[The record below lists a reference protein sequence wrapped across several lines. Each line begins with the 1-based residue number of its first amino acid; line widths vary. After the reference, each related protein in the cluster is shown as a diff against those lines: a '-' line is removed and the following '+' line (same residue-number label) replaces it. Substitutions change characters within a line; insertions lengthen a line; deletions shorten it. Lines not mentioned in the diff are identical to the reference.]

1 MKVGHKWPVR
11 LTTFVGREQERAAVA
26 QLLGDRRLVTLTG
39 AGGVGKTRL
48 ALEIGSDLEGTFRDG
63 GFFAELASVVD
74 AAVVP
79 QRIADA
85 LGIGETAG
93 ELLPDAVVRALQ
105 RSHCLLIVDN
115 CEHLV
120 EACAAL
126 VDRLLRECSEVRILA
141 TSRQALGVD
150 GETVWSVA
158 PLPLPS
164 AGLTGNDE
172 IGAAAA
178 IRLFCDRARS
188 ALPSFTL
195 SDLNAGPV
203 AKICQRLDGIPLAI
217 ELAAARMNVLSPDE
231 MLHRLDDRFGVL
243 RGGHRAASS
252 RQQTLR
258 ATLDWSYELLTP
270 SERVLLRRVSV
281 FQGGW
286 TLEAAESVCTAAT
299 LSRTEVFDVLSTLV
313 EKSVVVAD
321 VQGAT
326 GRYHLLETVRQYA
339 WEALSESGEAES
351 LQSQHVAF
359 HAALADEAA
368 AHFLSDDQAVWMQRL
383 DREHDNL
390 RAALRYTIDV
400 GDTGTSLRMAAA
412 LGWFWIVRGN
422 RTEALRWLERVL
434 ASAATLAGPDPSRAR
449 SLVWAAKLA
458 GAQGDSDHA
467 VELFERA
474 LGEVRA
480 LGDQREVAWVLSDFG
495 ELERE
500 RGYYG
505 RTEAMLAE
513 ALTIRRELR
522 DEHGIAMTLTRM
534 ALVAFDHDDD
544 SAAAALIDESLV
556 LFRRLGDIH
565 RIAHGLDILG
575 MVARR
580 QGQLQRARRLHEEA
594 LEILRQLGDKEGIG
608 AALQRL
614 ALVVWTDGDAEYA
627 VSLCREAIT
636 AYQEVYYP
644 FGVADCLESLG
655 EVSASRGQFELAA
668 RLLGAAAALRETSRM
683 PRPPSDALEY
693 DRALVKIRANL
704 AQSVLGNEWARGRSE
719 PLEVT
724 LSALDVLP
732 VLAQPAPASLTQRE
746 LHVTLLVA
754 EGLTNK
760 EIAERLVLSVRT
772 VEAHVTNILNKV
784 GLRSRAQLAIWALEH
799 GLLAQRTPDEGH
811 VRGS

>member
-1 MKVGHKWPVR
+1 MSDVRSNWPVR

-39 AGGVGKTRL
+39 TGGVGKTRL
-48 ALEIGSDLEGTFRDG
+48 ALEIGADLRGAYRDG

-74 AAVVP
+74 ASAVP
-79 QRIADA
+79 QRIAEA

-93 ELLPDAVVRALQ
+93 EPLLDALVRALR
-105 RSHCLLIVDN
+105 RSHCLLILDN

-126 VDRLLRECSEVRILA
+126 VDRLLRECSDVRILT
-141 TSRQALGVD
+141 TSRQALGVE
-150 GETVWSVA
+150 GESIWTVP
-158 PLPLPS
+158 PLPLPG

-172 IGAAAA
+172 IGASAA
-178 IRLFCDRARS
+178 IRLFFDRARS
-188 ALPSFTL
+188 ALPSFAL

-203 AKICQRLDGIPLAI
+203 ARICQRLDGIPLAI

-231 MLHRLDDRFGVL
+231 MLYRLDDRFRVL

-270 SERVLLRRVSV
+270 SERVLLGRVGV

-286 TLEAAESVCTAAT
+286 TLEAAESVCTAGT
-299 LSRTEVFDVLSTLV
+299 VRRTEVLDLLSALV
-313 EKSVVVAD
+313 DKSVVVAD
-321 VQGAT
+321 VHGAT

-351 LQSQHVAF
+351 LQSQHAAF

-368 AHFLSDDQAVWMQRL
+368 THFLSNDQSVWMQRL

-390 RAALRYTIDV
+390 RAALRHTMNV
-400 GDTGTSLRMAAA
+400 GDSGTSLRMAAA

-422 RTEALRWLERVL
+422 RTEALDWLERVL
-434 ASAATLAGPDPSRAR
+434 ASAANIVGPDLARAR

-458 GAQGDSDHA
+458 GAQGDSEHA

-500 RGYYG
+500 RGHYD

-513 ALTIRRELR
+513 ALAIRRHLA
-522 DEHGIAMTLTRM
+522 DQHGMAMTLTRM
-534 ALVAFDHDDD
+534 ALVAYDHGHD
-544 SAAAALIDESLV
+544 SSAEALIEESLH

-580 QGQLQRARRLHEEA
+580 QGQIQRARRLHEEA
-594 LEILRQLGDKEGIG
+594 LGILRQLGDKEGIG
-608 AALQRL
+608 ASLHRL

-627 VSLCREAIT
+627 VSLCREALA
-636 AYQEVYYP
+636 AYQDVHYP
-644 FGVADCLESLG
+644 SGVADCLESLG
-655 EVSASRGQFELAA
+655 EVSAARSQFDLAA
-668 RLLGAAAALRETSRM
+668 RLFGVAAALRETIGM

-693 DRALVKIRANL
+693 DRALVLIRGNL
-704 AQSVLGNEWARGRSE
+704 RQSVFVNEWERGRSQ
-719 PLEVT
+719 PLEVI
-724 LSALDVLP
+724 LCALDALP
-732 VLAQPAPASLTQRE
+732 VSAEPTPSPLTQRE
-746 LHVTLLVA
+746 QNVTLLVA

-760 EIAERLVLSVRT
+760 EIAERLVLSIRT
-772 VEAHVTNILNKV
+772 VEAHVTHVLNKI

-799 GLLAQRTPDEGH
+799 GLVAQRA
-811 VRGS
+811 RA